1 LKAGKISIS
10 TPIAKG
16 LLGKVVGDQVEIKVP
31 SGMMT
36 FEIID
41 ISL

>member
-1 LKAGKISIS
+1 VN

-16 LLGKVVGDQVEIKVP
+16 LLGKVVGETADIVLPNGNKL
-31 SGMMT
+31 T
-36 FEIID
+36 FDILE